1 MSFMAIQRATVEW
14 AVANKDKVLKA
25 VQDEAP
31 VGKTRQLEM
40 FGSPDGSKTLKSSLK
55 AKATGRL
62 GSTTI
67 TITAGVSY
75 ALIIRDGHGIIVP
88 KKAKVLHWVDE
99 NGQDVFAM
107 QVGPTQPNPYPQRG
121 WDKVREEVREDLTQ
135 RMTKAALSE
144 LLSTAKLGGLLTR
157 L

>member
-1 MSFMAIQRATVEW
+1 VSFMAIQRATIEW

-25 VQDEAP
+25 VIDAAP
-31 VGKTRQLEM
+31 EGKTRQLEM
-40 FGSPDGSKTLKSSLK
+40 FGSADSGRTLKGSMK

-62 GSTTI
+62 GSTSI

-99 NGQDVFAM
+99 TGQDVFTM
-107 QVGPTQPNPYPQRG
+107 RVGPTQPNPYPQRG
-121 WDKVREEVREDLTQ
+121 WDKVREEVRGDLTR
-135 RMTKAALSE
+135 RMTEAALSE
-144 LLSTAKLGGLLTR
+144 LLSTAKLGGFITR